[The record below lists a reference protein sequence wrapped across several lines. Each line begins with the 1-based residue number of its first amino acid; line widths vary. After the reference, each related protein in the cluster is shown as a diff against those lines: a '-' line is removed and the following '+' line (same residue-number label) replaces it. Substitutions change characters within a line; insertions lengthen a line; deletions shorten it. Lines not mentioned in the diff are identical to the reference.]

1 MNKKAEEALYE
12 CARQYEEFLG
22 IVGQYMDA
30 QKAWRMSDDLESDK
44 IEKLHYKLTVLEE
57 RINKWLED
65 NL

>member
-1 MNKKAEEALYE
+1 MNKKVEEALYE

-44 IEKLHYKLTVLEE
+44 IEKLHHKLTVLEE
-57 RINKWLED
+57 RINKWLEE